1 MQKPEL
7 FGLVVAARTGGTNG
21 RSRAPD
27 SCGGNAGAGGDWQH
41 SVASPSGGVGAV
53 GASAGRWRRRR
64 PAGGI
69 DAQPTV
75 APTTRGPRLH
85 WDAAHGCTDGARLH

>member
-53 GASAGRWRRRR
+53 WGR
-64 PAGGI
+64 PQGGGGGLLAVYQHHSLLVGFFI
-69 DAQPTV
+69 
-75 APTTRGPRLH
+75 LINF
-85 WDAAHGCTDGARLH
+85 